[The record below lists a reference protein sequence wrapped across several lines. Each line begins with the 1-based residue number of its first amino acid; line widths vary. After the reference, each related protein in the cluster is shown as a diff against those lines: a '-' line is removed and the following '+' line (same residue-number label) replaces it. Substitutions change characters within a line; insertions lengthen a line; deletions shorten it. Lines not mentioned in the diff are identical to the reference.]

1 MIFREWGGVC
11 EEANQANQVAPRC
24 QVGPLRV
31 PAVKTFSPLGDSGT
45 LGPWETPSAPREL
58 PPGVRR
64 HTLARVNVRD
74 AHTCAL
80 TSIHTMYALIYTL
93 KKIHTMQCTL
103 TQAR

>member
-1 MIFREWGGVC
+1 M
-11 EEANQANQVAPRC
+11 APRC

-64 HTLARVNVRD
+64 RTLARVNVRD

-80 TSIHTMYALIYTL
+80 TKYKHNVRNVRLYVRANKVPGSSPTVRGHLHLRVTRGVLIFLST
-93 KKIHTMQCTL
+93 
-103 TQAR
+103 

>member
-1 MIFREWGGVC
+1 MQKCDFERGKAVC
-11 EEANQANQVAPRC
+11 EEENQANQVAPRC

-64 HTLARVNVRD
+64 RTLARVNVRD

-80 TSIHTMYALIYTL
+80 TNIHTMYAYIYVR
-93 KKIHTMQCTL
+93 
-103 TQAR
+103 A

>member
-1 MIFREWGGVC
+1 MC
-11 EEANQANQVAPRC
+11 EEENQANQVAPRC
-24 QVGPLRV
+24 QVGSLRV

-45 LGPWETPSAPREL
+45 LGPWETPPAPREL

-80 TSIHTMYALIYTL
+80 TN
-93 KKIHTMQCTL
+93 IHTMQCTL
-103 TQAR
+103 ICAC